1 MEEAQKNK
9 ILIIRNDIN
18 ELNRLV
24 VFLEE
29 LEEEWNLP
37 MGLVP
42 SINLALEE
50 ALSNVIFYAYEK
62 GSENEISIDFGLKG
76 GELTIV
82 ISDAGN
88 PYDPTQKEDP
98 DINLSADERP
108 IGGLGIFLIKQ
119 IMNEVS
125 YRRVGDRNQLT
136 LVKRWNK

>member
-125 YRRVGDRNQLT
+125 YQRVGDKNQLT